1 MPFHK
6 GEIICFSF
14 QIPHTGE
21 WVLHSAVILSC
32 SEVYDKDKCYVCAMM
47 SSNGVID
54 RFSFPLN
61 KNDLQRPSNKESSQV
76 RCHLITYVLEGDI
89 THSDPYNKLVGSA
102 FERLINKINDAV
114 FDI

>member
-32 SEVYDKDKCYVCAMM
+32 SEVYDKDKLELL
-47 SSNGVID
+47 
-54 RFSFPLN
+54 PLSGQ
-61 KNDLQRPSNKESSQV
+61 KVKGK
-76 RCHLITYVLEGDI
+76 T
-89 THSDPYNKLVGSA
+89 
-102 FERLINKINDAV
+102 
-114 FDI
+114 